1 MLQVKVY
8 FMIGASNGRSTGST
22 RSATPDGEHRL
33 GANRSRA
40 FLCATL
46 RRKPMTP
53 ILLLLAFLLMLDVL
67 ILLGPSTTRETAG
80 TGSRAAYPRLARR
93 PLRPSDDQTSS

>member
-1 MLQVKVY
+1 
-8 FMIGASNGRSTGST
+8 
-22 RSATPDGEHRL
+22 
-33 GANRSRA
+33 
-40 FLCATL
+40 
-46 RRKPMTP
+46 MTP

-93 PLRPSDDQTSS
+93 PLRPSDDQTSSRLATESEVHQVGALGRGSRRKGRAA

>member
-1 MLQVKVY
+1 
-8 FMIGASNGRSTGST
+8 
-22 RSATPDGEHRL
+22 
-33 GANRSRA
+33 
-40 FLCATL
+40 
-46 RRKPMTP
+46 MTP

-93 PLRPSDDQTSS
+93 PLRPSDDQTSSRLATESEIHQVGALGRGSRRKGRAA